1 MSTKGVNIA
10 SGAQSVMS
18 FLKSLAPK
26 RGAAGAFPAQ
36 LASIIE
42 EQGIDLI
49 FDVGGNVGQF
59 AKMVFAA
66 GYGGRL
72 VSFEPGAEAHAKL
85 SAAAKN
91 NPNWTIAPRM
101 ALGKTR
107 DVMTL
112 HTFNRTDM
120 NSLYAPDEKAFE
132 SFPQLEEASAEEV
145 QVERLDAVAADF
157 MTDADTVFLKIDTQG
172 GELAI
177 LEGATGIL
185 DQLAMLQLEVAV
197 EPVYRGEPV
206 WMEVLAPVHD
216 YGFRP
221 ALMSPGY
228 FSKRIRRQLDLDI
241 VFLRPSVEADQA

>member
-1 MSTKGVNIA
+1 
-10 SGAQSVMS
+10 MS
-18 FLKSLAPK
+18 FLKSLAP
-26 RGAAGAFPAQ
+26 RRPASGTAFAVQ
-36 LASIIE
+36 LASILD
-42 EQGIDLI
+42 EQGVDLI

-59 AKMVFAA
+59 AKMVFGA

-72 VSFEPGAEAHAKL
+72 VSYEPGAKAHAAL
-85 SAAAKN
+85 TAAARS

-107 DVMTL
+107 ETLML

-120 NSLYAPDEKAFE
+120 NSLYAPDEKVFE
-132 SFPQLEEASAEEV
+132 SFPALEEATAEEV
-145 QVERLDAVAADF
+145 QVERLDAVAASF
-157 MTDADTVFLKIDTQG
+157 MSDVDTVFLKIDTQG

-177 LEGATGIL
+177 LEGSTGIL

-197 EPVYRGEPV
+197 EPVYQGEPV
-206 WMEVLAPVHD
+206 WMEVLKPVHD

-241 VFLRPSVEADQA
+241 VFLRQPA

>member
-1 MSTKGVNIA
+1 MKGVNFA
-10 SGAQSVMS
+10 SRAQSAMS
-18 FLKSLAPK
+18 FLKSLAPG
-26 RGAAGAFPAQ
+26 RRASETAFAAQ
-36 LASIIE
+36 LASIID

-59 AKMVFAA
+59 AKMVFGA
-66 GYGGRL
+66 GYNGRL
-72 VSFEPGAEAHAKL
+72 VSFEPGAVAHAKL
-85 SAAAKN
+85 SEAAKS

-101 ALGKTR
+101 ALGKSKDTL
-107 DVMTL
+107 TL

-120 NSLYAPDEKAFE
+120 NSLYAPDERVFE
-132 SFPQLEEASAEEV
+132 SFPQLEEASSEEV
-145 QVERLDAVAADF
+145 QVERLDEVASGYLAE
-157 MTDADTVFLKIDTQG
+157 ADTVFLKIDTQG

-197 EPVYRGEPV
+197 ESIYRGEPV
-206 WMEVLAPVHD
+206 WMEVLKPVHD

-241 VFLRPSVEADQA
+241 VFLRP

>member
-1 MSTKGVNIA
+1 
-10 SGAQSVMS
+10 MS
-18 FLKSLAPK
+18 FLKSLAP
-26 RGAAGAFPAQ
+26 RPRASGTAFAAQ
-36 LASIIE
+36 LASIID

-59 AKMVFAA
+59 AKMVFGA
-66 GYGGRL
+66 GYSGRL
-72 VSFEPGAEAHAKL
+72 VSFEPGAKAHAAL
-85 SAAAKN
+85 TAAAKA

-107 DVMTL
+107 EMLML

-120 NSLYAPDEKAFE
+120 NSLYAPDEKVFE
-132 SFPQLEEASAEEV
+132 SFPALEESSAEEV
-145 QVERLDAVAADF
+145 QVERLDEVAASF
-157 MTDADTVFLKIDTQG
+157 MSDVDTVFLKIDTQG

-177 LEGATGIL
+177 LEGSTGIL

-197 EPVYRGEPV
+197 ESVYQGEPV
-206 WMEVLAPVHD
+206 WMDVLKPVHD

-241 VFLRPSVEADQA
+241 VFLRPPV